1 MTIVKRGDRVSFH
14 YSLSL
19 ADGTLVESSDT
30 VGEIDVVIGSGEL
43 PVLIEQ
49 ALMERTEGEEI
60 DIMIRGDQGLFGPY
74 DGEKV
79 QQIPLKEFTSAPEL
93 AVGNLMEF
101 GLPNDETVP
110 GRILEIDNDMVRVDF
125 NHPLLGRD
133 CRYRAKILRISPDNP
148 SAEHEE
154 NSAHE

>member
-1 MTIVKRGDRVSFH
+1 MTTVKRGDRVTFR
-14 YSLSL
+14 YSLTL

-30 VGEIDVVIGSGEL
+30 VGEIDVIIGSGEL

-49 ALMERTEGEEI
+49 ALMERNEGEEI

-79 QQIPLKEFTSAPEL
+79 QQIPLKEFTSAPNL

-110 GRILEIDNDMVRVDF
+110 GRILEIGNEMVKVDF

-133 CRYRAKILRISPDNP
+133 CRYRAKILRVSPDH
-148 SAEHEE
+148 ATQEHEE
-154 NSAHE
+154 NSADG